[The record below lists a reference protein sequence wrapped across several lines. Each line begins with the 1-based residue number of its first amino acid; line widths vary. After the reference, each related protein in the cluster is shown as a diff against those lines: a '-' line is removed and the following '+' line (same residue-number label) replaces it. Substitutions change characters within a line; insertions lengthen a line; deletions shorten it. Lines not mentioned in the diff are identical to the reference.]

1 MKTQLGPY
9 ISVWKELQT
18 EHRIISFSE
27 SMSKGMQK
35 VGEHPEK
42 W

>member
-9 ISVWKELQT
+9 ISIWEELQT
-18 EHRIISFSE
+18 EHRIIAFSE
-27 SMSKGMQK
+27 SAQVHAKDW
-35 VGEHPEK
+35 EHPEY